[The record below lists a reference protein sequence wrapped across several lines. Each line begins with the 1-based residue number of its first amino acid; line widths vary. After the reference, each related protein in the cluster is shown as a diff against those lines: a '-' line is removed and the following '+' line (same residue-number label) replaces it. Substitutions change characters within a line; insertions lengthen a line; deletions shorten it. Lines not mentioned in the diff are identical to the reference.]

1 MVKDKKLKKKNNKK
15 MFEVEKIRG
24 EFPILEQR
32 VYGKPLVYLDN
43 GATAQKPRCVIERVA
58 ELYRTENANIHRG
71 VHYLSERCTA
81 LYEDARKVVAEALG
95 TPDVG
100 EVIFTAGATASLNT
114 VAYTWGEMSVAEGDN
129 VVVSE
134 MEHHSN
140 IVPWQMLCQR
150 KGAELRVLPFDD
162 EGNLQTAMLDTLL
175 DERTKVVAVTQAS
188 NTLGTMPELRT
199 IIDKAHGVGAVVV
212 VDGCQG
218 FVHAEVNVK
227 ELGCDFYAFSSHK
240 LYGPTG
246 VGVLYG
252 KREWL
257 EKMPPYMGGG
267 DMVGRVSFG
276 GTTYAELP
284 LKVEA
289 GTANYID
296 AIGLGEAIKWLEGF
310 EREEL
315 VAWENELR
323 VAAEAKLSEIEG
335 LTIYGRT
342 PEKCSIVSFNIEGV
356 HNYDLGMIL
365 DKLGIAV
372 RTGAHCAD
380 PVMDHFGIRG
390 TCRASFAFY
399 NTMDEVDALVAGV
412 RRAVQMLK

>member
-1 MVKDKKLKKKNNKK
+1 MAFDLN
-15 MFEVEKIRG
+15 KIRE
-24 EFPILEQR
+24 EFPLLSR
-32 VYGKPLVYLDN
+32 KVYGKPLIYLDN
-43 GATAQKPRCVIERVA
+43 AATAQKPRVVIETIDR
-58 ELYRTENANIHRG
+58 LYREENANIHRG
-71 VHYLSERCTA
+71 VHHLSERCTE
-81 LYEDARKVVAEALG
+81 LYEEARLRVARLLG
-95 TPDVG
+95 TEDRG
-100 EVIFTAGATASLNT
+100 EIVFTAGATAAINL
-114 VAYTWGEMSVAEGDN
+114 VASSYGEMAVREGDN

-140 IVPWQMLCQR
+140 IVPWQLLCER
-150 KGAELRVLPFDD
+150 KGAEIRVLPFDD
-162 EGNLQTAMLDTLL
+162 EGRLMIEKLPELI
-175 DERTKVVAVTQAS
+175 DERTRIVAVTQAS
-188 NTLGTMPELRT
+188 NVLGTMPDVAEIVRV
-199 IIDKAHGVGAVVV
+199 AHSKGVPVM

-218 FVHAEVNVK
+218 VVHSAVDVK
-227 ELGCDFYAFSSHK
+227 ALDCDFYAFSSHK

-284 LKVEA
+284 LKFEA

-296 AIGLGEAIKWLEGF
+296 AIGLGEAIKWLQGF
-310 EREEL
+310 DREDF

-342 PEKCSIVSFNIEGV
+342 PEKCSIVSFNIESV

>member
-1 MVKDKKLKKKNNKK
+1 
-15 MFEVEKIRG
+15 
-24 EFPILEQR
+24 
-32 VYGKPLVYLDN
+32 
-43 GATAQKPRCVIERVA
+43 
-58 ELYRTENANIHRG
+58 
-71 VHYLSERCTA
+71 
-81 LYEDARKVVAEALG
+81 
-95 TPDVG
+95 VG

-240 LYGPTG
+240 LYGPNG

-252 KREWL
+252 RRELL
-257 EKMPPYMGGG
+257 EQMPPFLGGG
-267 DMVGRVSFG
+267 DMVKKVTFEK
-276 GTTYAELP
+276 TTYADLP
-284 LKVEA
+284 LKFEA

-296 AIGLGEAIKWLEGF
+296 AIGLAEAIRFLRSLDRAGVMAH
-310 EREEL
+310 ERALLDYATEEL
-315 VAWENELR
+315 GKV
-323 VAAEAKLSEIEG
+323 EG
-335 LTIYGRT
+335 LRIYGSAA
-342 PEKCSIVSFNIEGV
+342 EKCSIVSFNVEGV
-356 HNYDLGMIL
+356 HNFDLGAVL
-365 DKLGIAV
+365 DRSGVAI

-380 PVMDHFGIRG
+380 PVMAHYGVQG
-390 TCRASFAFY
+390 MARASFGLY
-399 NTMDEVDALVAGV
+399 NTAEEVDALVA
-412 RRAVQMLK
+412 AVKKAIRMLK

>member
-1 MVKDKKLKKKNNKK
+1 
-15 MFEVEKIRG
+15 MFNPYDIRG
-24 EFPILEQR
+24 EFPILAEK

-43 GATAQKPRCVIERVA
+43 GATAQKPRCVIDTVA
-58 ELYRTENANIHRG
+58 GLYRSENANIHRG

-175 DERTKVVAVTQAS
+175 DERTKIVAVTQAS

-240 LYGPTG
+240 LYGPNG

-252 KREWL
+252 KRALL
-257 EKMPPYMGGG
+257 EQMPPFLGGG
-267 DMVGRVSFG
+267 DMVKKVTFEK
-276 GTTYAELP
+276 TTYADLP
-284 LKVEA
+284 LKFEA

-296 AIGLGEAIKWLEGF
+296 AIGLAEAIRFLRRLDRAGVMAH
-310 EREEL
+310 ERALLDYATEEL
-315 VAWENELR
+315 GKV
-323 VAAEAKLSEIEG
+323 EG
-335 LTIYGRT
+335 LRIYGSAA
-342 PEKCSIVSFNIEGV
+342 EKCSIVSFNVEGV
-356 HNYDLGMIL
+356 HNFDLGAVL
-365 DKLGIAV
+365 DRSGVAI

-380 PVMDHFGIRG
+380 PVMAHYGVQG
-390 TCRASFAFY
+390 MARASFGLY
-399 NTMDEVDALVAGV
+399 NTAEEVDALVA
-412 RRAVQMLK
+412 AVKKAIRMLK

>member
-1 MVKDKKLKKKNNKK
+1 
-15 MFEVEKIRG
+15 MFNPYDIRG
-24 EFPILEQR
+24 EFPILAEN

-43 GATAQKPRCVIERVA
+43 GATAQKPRCVIDTVA
-58 ELYRTENANIHRG
+58 DLYRHENANIHRG

-95 TPDVG
+95 THDVG

-114 VAYTWGEMSVAEGDN
+114 VAYTWGEVSVAEGDN

-240 LYGPTG
+240 LYGPNG

-252 KREWL
+252 RRELL
-257 EKMPPYMGGG
+257 EQMPPFLGGG
-267 DMVGRVSFG
+267 DMVKKVSFEK
-276 GTTYAELP
+276 TTYADLP
-284 LKVEA
+284 LKFEA

-296 AIGLGEAIKWLEGF
+296 AIGLAEAIRFLRSLDRAGVMAH
-310 EREEL
+310 ERALLDYATEEL
-315 VAWENELR
+315 G
-323 VAAEAKLSEIEG
+323 KIEG
-335 LTIYGRT
+335 LRIYGSAA
-342 PEKCSIVSFNIEGV
+342 EKCSIVSFNVEGV
-356 HNYDLGMIL
+356 HNFDLGAVL
-365 DKLGIAV
+365 DRSGVAI

-380 PVMDHFGIRG
+380 PVMAHYGVQG
-390 TCRASFAFY
+390 MARASFGLY
-399 NTMDEVDALVAGV
+399 NTAEEVDALVA
-412 RRAVQMLK
+412 AVKKAIRMLK

>member
-1 MVKDKKLKKKNNKK
+1 
-15 MFEVEKIRG
+15 MFNPYDIRG
-24 EFPILEQR
+24 EFPILAEK

-43 GATAQKPRCVIERVA
+43 GATAQKPRCVIDTVA
-58 ELYRTENANIHRG
+58 GLYRSENANIHRG

-114 VAYTWGEMSVAEGDN
+114 VAYAWGEVAVERGDN

-150 KGAELRVLPFDD
+150 KGAELRVLSFDD

-175 DERTKVVAVTQAS
+175 DEHTKIVAVTQAS
-188 NTLGTMPELRT
+188 NTLGTMPNLKT
-199 IIDKAHGVGAVVV
+199 IIDKAHARGAVVV

-218 FVHAEVNVK
+218 FVHSEVNVR
-227 ELGCDFYAFSSHK
+227 ELDCDFYAFSSHK
-240 LYGPTG
+240 LYGPNG

-252 KREWL
+252 KRALL
-257 EKMPPYMGGG
+257 EQMPPFLGGG
-267 DMVGRVSFG
+267 DMVKKVTFEK
-276 GTTYAELP
+276 TTYADLP
-284 LKVEA
+284 LKFEA

-296 AIGLGEAIKWLEGF
+296 AIGLAEAIRFLRRLDRAGVMAHERALLDYATAELEQ
-310 EREEL
+310 
-315 VAWENELR
+315 
-323 VAAEAKLSEIEG
+323 IEG
-335 LTIYGRT
+335 LRIYGKAA
-342 PEKCSIVSFNIEGV
+342 EKCSIVSFNVDGV
-356 HNYDLGMIL
+356 HNFDLGAVL
-365 DKLGIAV
+365 DRSGVAI

-380 PVMDHFGIRG
+380 PVMAHYGVQG
-390 TCRASFAFY
+390 MARASFGLY
-399 NTMDEVDALVAGV
+399 NTAEEVDALVA
-412 RRAVQMLK
+412 AVKKAIRMLK

>member
-1 MVKDKKLKKKNNKK
+1 
-15 MFEVEKIRG
+15 MFNPYDIRG
-24 EFPILEQR
+24 EFPILAEK

-43 GATAQKPRCVIERVA
+43 GATAQKPRCVIDTVA
-58 ELYRTENANIHRG
+58 DLYRHENANIHRG

-95 TPDVG
+95 THDVG

-162 EGNLQTAMLDTLL
+162 EGNLRVEMLDTLL
-175 DERTKVVAVTQAS
+175 DECTKIVAVTQAS

-240 LYGPTG
+240 LYGPNG

-252 KREWL
+252 RRELL
-257 EKMPPYMGGG
+257 EQMPPFLGGG
-267 DMVGRVSFG
+267 DMVKKVTFEK
-276 GTTYAELP
+276 TTYADLP
-284 LKVEA
+284 LKFEA

-296 AIGLGEAIKWLEGF
+296 AIGLAEAIRFLRGLDRAGVMAH
-310 EREEL
+310 ERALLDYATEEL
-315 VAWENELR
+315 GKV
-323 VAAEAKLSEIEG
+323 EG
-335 LTIYGRT
+335 LRIYGSAA
-342 PEKCSIVSFNIEGV
+342 EKCSIVSFNVEGV
-356 HNYDLGMIL
+356 HNFDLGAVL
-365 DKLGIAV
+365 DRSGVAI

-380 PVMDHFGIRG
+380 PVMAHYGVQG
-390 TCRASFAFY
+390 MARASFGLY
-399 NTMDEVDALVAGV
+399 NTAEEVDALVA
-412 RRAVQMLK
+412 AVKKAIRMLK

>member
-1 MVKDKKLKKKNNKK
+1 
-15 MFEVEKIRG
+15 MFNPYDIRG
-24 EFPILEQR
+24 EFPILAEK

-43 GATAQKPRCVIERVA
+43 GATAQKPRCVIDTVA
-58 ELYRTENANIHRG
+58 GLYRSENANIHRG

-114 VAYTWGEMSVAEGDN
+114 VAYAWGEVAVERGDN

-175 DERTKVVAVTQAS
+175 DEHTKIVAVTQAS
-188 NTLGTMPELRT
+188 NTLGTMPNLKT
-199 IIDKAHGVGAVVV
+199 IIDKAHVRGAVVV

-218 FVHAEVNVK
+218 FVHSEVNVR
-227 ELGCDFYAFSSHK
+227 ELDCDFYAFSSHK
-240 LYGPTG
+240 LYGPNG

-252 KREWL
+252 KRALL
-257 EKMPPYMGGG
+257 EQMPPFLGGG
-267 DMVGRVSFG
+267 DMVKKVTFEK
-276 GTTYAELP
+276 TTYADLP
-284 LKVEA
+284 LKFEA

-296 AIGLGEAIKWLEGF
+296 AIGLAEAIRFLRRLDRAGVMAHERALLDYATAELEQ
-310 EREEL
+310 
-315 VAWENELR
+315 
-323 VAAEAKLSEIEG
+323 IEG
-335 LTIYGRT
+335 LRIYGKAA
-342 PEKCSIVSFNIEGV
+342 EKCSIVSFNVDGV
-356 HNYDLGMIL
+356 HNFDLGAVL
-365 DKLGIAV
+365 DRSGVAI

-380 PVMDHFGIRG
+380 PVMAHYGVQG
-390 TCRASFAFY
+390 MARASFGLY
-399 NTMDEVDALVAGV
+399 NTAEEVDALVA
-412 RRAVQMLK
+412 AVKKAIRMLK